1 MNQNNSKNN
10 SRDWLLSTKDDLLEN
25 WSKAQ
30 HENGT
35 GRDDLIPK
43 EEQQKQNRELLE
55 VFLHAVGKT
64 ASTDLDQTEFDGVRS
79 YLSEIS
85 KNRAKQGFS
94 PSETARYAIGLK
106 TSVLGQ
112 VQKKYEGDAPK
123 LLRENLHFN
132 ELLDNLAIYVFEQF
146 ALGREQTI
154 RRQQEEIMEISTPVT
169 RLWDGV
175 LALPLIGTLDSNR
188 TQGIMES
195 LLHEISSTGYKIAI
209 LDISGVLTVDTLVT
223 QHLLKTVAAARLM
236 GAECIISGI
245 RPQTAQT
252 MVHLGVDLS
261 NVRTKSTLA
270 DALKL
275 AFSLL
280 KLSVVKEG

>member
-1 MNQNNSKNN
+1 MHTPPTTRNLL
-10 SRDWLLSTKDDLLEN
+10 WLLAAKDQVLKD

-30 HENGT
+30 QDNGT
-35 GRDDLIPK
+35 TREDLIPK
-43 EEQQKQNRELLE
+43 DEQNRQNRELVDVL
-55 VFLHAVGKT
+55 LKALTHANG
-64 ASTDLDQTEFDGVRS
+64 TDLEQIEFEAVRS
-79 YLSEIS
+79 YLTEIC

-94 PSETARYAIGLK
+94 PSETARYTIGLK
-106 TSVLGQ
+106 SSMLRQLQEKHGADPVL
-112 VQKKYEGDAPK
+112 
-123 LLRENLHFN
+123 LLQEILHFS
-132 ELLDNLAIYVFEQF
+132 ELLDNLGIFVFEQF

-154 RRQQEEIMEISTPVT
+154 RRQQEEILEISTPVT

-195 LLHEISSTGYKIAI
+195 LLQEISSTGYKIAI
-209 LDISGVLTVDTLVT
+209 LDISGVMTVDTLVT

-261 NVRTKSTLA
+261 GVKTKSTLA
-270 DALKL
+270 DALRL
-275 AFSLL
+275 AFSLM
-280 KLSVVKEG
+280 KLSVVKQS

>member
-1 MNQNNSKNN
+1 MQTTPTTRNLL
-10 SRDWLLSTKDDLLEN
+10 WLLAAKDQVLKD

-30 HENGT
+30 QDNGT
-35 GRDDLIPK
+35 TREDLIPK
-43 EEQQKQNRELLE
+43 DEQNRQNRELVDVL
-55 VFLHAVGKT
+55 LKALTHAAG
-64 ASTDLDQTEFDGVRS
+64 TDLEQIEFEPVRS
-79 YLSEIS
+79 YLTEIC

-94 PSETARYAIGLK
+94 PSETARYTIGLK
-106 TSVLGQ
+106 SSMIRQLQEKHGADPIVLLQ
-112 VQKKYEGDAPK
+112 EI
-123 LLRENLHFN
+123 LHFS
-132 ELLDNLAIYVFEQF
+132 ELLDNLGIFVFEQF

-154 RRQQEEIMEISTPVT
+154 RRQQEEILEISTPVT

-195 LLHEISSTGYKIAI
+195 LLQEISATGYKIAI
-209 LDISGVLTVDTLVT
+209 LDISGVMTVDTLVT

-261 NVRTKSTLA
+261 DVKTKSTLA
-270 DALKL
+270 DALRL
-275 AFSLL
+275 AFSLM
-280 KLSVVKEG
+280 KLSVVKQA

>member
-1 MNQNNSKNN
+1 MQTAPTTRNLL
-10 SRDWLLSTKDDLLEN
+10 WLLAAKDQVLKD

-30 HENGT
+30 QDNGT
-35 GRDDLIPK
+35 TREDLIPK
-43 EEQQKQNRELLE
+43 DEQNRQNKELVDVL
-55 VFLHAVGKT
+55 LKALTHAAG
-64 ASTDLDQTEFDGVRS
+64 TDLEQTEFEPVRS
-79 YLSEIS
+79 YLTEIC

-94 PSETARYAIGLK
+94 PSETARYTIGLK
-106 TSVLGQ
+106 SSMIRQLQEKHGADPVVLLQ
-112 VQKKYEGDAPK
+112 EI
-123 LLRENLHFN
+123 LHFS
-132 ELLDNLAIYVFEQF
+132 ELLDNLGIFVFEQF

-154 RRQQEEIMEISTPVT
+154 RRQQEEILEISTPVT

-195 LLHEISSTGYKIAI
+195 LLQEISATGYKIAI
-209 LDISGVLTVDTLVT
+209 LDISGVMTVDTLVT

-261 NVRTKSTLA
+261 GVKTKSTLA
-270 DALKL
+270 DALRL
-275 AFSLL
+275 AFSLM
-280 KLSVVKEG
+280 KLSVVNQA

>member
-1 MNQNNSKNN
+1 MTQYNG
-10 SRDWLLSTKDDLLEN
+10 SRDWLLSVKDDLLDD

-30 HENGT
+30 QENGT
-35 GRDDLIPK
+35 AREDLIPK
-43 EEQQKQNRELLE
+43 DEQQKQNRELLE
-55 VFLHAVGKT
+55 VFLKAVLKT
-64 ASTDLDQTEFDGVRS
+64 PRTDLDGTEFDGVRG
-79 YLSEIS
+79 YLGEIS

-106 TSVLGQ
+106 SSVQRQLER
-112 VQKKYEGDAPK
+112 KFKGDAPE
-123 LLRENLHFN
+123 LFRETLHFN

-154 RRQQEEIMEISTPVT
+154 RRQQEEIMEISTPVI

-195 LLHEISSTGYKIAI
+195 LLQEISSTGYKIAI

-275 AFSLL
+275 AFSLM
-280 KLSVVKEG
+280 KLSVLKEG

>member
-1 MNQNNSKNN
+1 MHTS
-10 SRDWLLSTKDDLLEN
+10 SSHEWLSSAKDELLKE
-25 WSKAQ
+25 WAKAQ
-30 HENGT
+30 QENGT
-35 GRDDLIPK
+35 VREDLIPQD
-43 EEQQKQNRELLE
+43 EQRRQNRELIE
-55 VFLHAVGKT
+55 VFLKAISRSKG
-64 ASTDLDQTEFDGVRS
+64 TDLEQAEFEPVRD
-79 YLSEIS
+79 YLSEVC
-85 KNRAKQGFS
+85 KNRARQGFS
-94 PSETARYAIGLK
+94 PSETARYTTGLK
-106 TSVLGQ
+106 SSIMTQLQ
-112 VQKKYEGDAPK
+112 RRHAGDSGT
-123 LLRENLHFN
+123 LLSEMLHFS
-132 ELLDNLAIYVFEQF
+132 ELLDNLGIYVFEQF

-154 RRQQEEIMEISTPVT
+154 RRQQEEILEISTPVT

-195 LLHEISSTGYKIAI
+195 LLQEISSTGYKIAI
-209 LDISGVLTVDTLVT
+209 LDISGVMTVDTLVT

-261 NVRTKSTLA
+261 SVKTKSTLA

-275 AFSLL
+275 AFSLM
-280 KLSVVKEG
+280 KLSVVRDS

>member
-1 MNQNNSKNN
+1 MQTTTARNWL
-10 SRDWLLSTKDDLLEN
+10 WLLAAKDEVLKD
-25 WSKAQ
+25 WAKTQ
-30 HENGT
+30 QDNGT
-35 GRDDLIPK
+35 TREDLIPK
-43 EEQQKQNRELLE
+43 DEQNRQNRELID
-55 VFLHAVGKT
+55 VFLKALTHSTG
-64 ASTDLDQTEFDGVRS
+64 TDLEQTEFEPVRS
-79 YLSEIS
+79 YLTEIC

-94 PSETARYAIGLK
+94 PSETARYTIGLK
-106 TSVLGQ
+106 SSMIRQLQDKHGADPIV
-112 VQKKYEGDAPK
+112 
-123 LLRENLHFN
+123 LLREIMHFS
-132 ELLDNLAIYVFEQF
+132 ELLDNLGIFVFEQF

-154 RRQQEEIMEISTPVT
+154 RRQQEEILEISTPVT

-188 TQGIMES
+188 TKGIMES
-195 LLHEISSTGYKIAI
+195 LLHEISTTGYKIAI

-261 NVRTKSTLA
+261 GVKTKSTLA
-270 DALKL
+270 DALRL
-275 AFSLL
+275 AFSLM
-280 KLSVVKEG
+280 KLSVVNQA

>member
-1 MNQNNSKNN
+1 MQPITRNWL
-10 SRDWLLSTKDDLLEN
+10 WLLAAKDELLKD
-25 WSKAQ
+25 WTKAQ
-30 HENGT
+30 EDNGT
-35 GRDDLIPK
+35 TREDLIPND
-43 EEQQKQNRELLE
+43 EQNKQNRELID
-55 VFLHAVGKT
+55 VFLKALTHSTG
-64 ASTDLDQTEFDGVRS
+64 TDLEQTEFEPVRS

-94 PSETARYAIGLK
+94 PSETARYTTGLK
-106 TSVLGQ
+106 SSILRQLQEKHGADPIV
-112 VQKKYEGDAPK
+112 
-123 LLRENLHFN
+123 LLREILHFS
-132 ELLDNLAIYVFEQF
+132 ELLDNLGIFVFEQF

-154 RRQQEEIMEISTPVT
+154 RRQQEEILEISTPVT

-195 LLHEISSTGYKIAI
+195 LLQEISATGYKIAI
-209 LDISGVLTVDTLVT
+209 LDISGVMTVDTLVT

-261 NVRTKSTLA
+261 GVKTKSTLA
-270 DALKL
+270 DALRL
-275 AFSLL
+275 AFSLM
-280 KLSVVKEG
+280 KLSVVKQT

>member
-1 MNQNNSKNN
+1 MQTTPTTRNLL
-10 SRDWLLSTKDDLLEN
+10 WLLAAKDQVLKD

-30 HENGT
+30 QDNGT
-35 GRDDLIPK
+35 TREDLIPK
-43 EEQQKQNRELLE
+43 DEQNRQNRELVDVL
-55 VFLHAVGKT
+55 LKALTHAAG
-64 ASTDLDQTEFDGVRS
+64 TDLEQTEFEPVRS
-79 YLSEIS
+79 YLTEIC

-94 PSETARYAIGLK
+94 PSETARYTIGLK
-106 TSVLGQ
+106 SSMIRQLQDKHGADPIVLLQ
-112 VQKKYEGDAPK
+112 EI
-123 LLRENLHFN
+123 LHFS
-132 ELLDNLAIYVFEQF
+132 ELLDNLGIFVFEQF

-154 RRQQEEIMEISTPVT
+154 RRQQEEILEISTPVT

-195 LLHEISSTGYKIAI
+195 LLQEISATGYKIAI
-209 LDISGVLTVDTLVT
+209 LDISGVMTVDTLVT

-261 NVRTKSTLA
+261 GVKTKSTLA
-270 DALKL
+270 DALRL
-275 AFSLL
+275 AFSLM
-280 KLSVVKEG
+280 KLSVVKQA

>member
-1 MNQNNSKNN
+1 MQTTPTRNWL
-10 SRDWLLSTKDDLLEN
+10 WLLAAKDEVLKD
-25 WSKAQ
+25 WAQ
-30 HENGT
+30 AQQDNGT
-35 GRDDLIPK
+35 VREDLIPK
-43 EEQQKQNRELLE
+43 DEQNKQNRELIE
-55 VFLHAVGKT
+55 VFLKALTHSTG
-64 ASTDLDQTEFDGVRS
+64 TDLEQTEFEPVRS
-79 YLSEIS
+79 YLSEIC

-94 PSETARYAIGLK
+94 PSETARYTIGLK
-106 TSVLGQ
+106 SSMLRQLQHKHGADPAV
-112 VQKKYEGDAPK
+112 
-123 LLRENLHFN
+123 LLREILHFS
-132 ELLDNLAIYVFEQF
+132 ELLDNLGIFVFEQF

-154 RRQQEEIMEISTPVT
+154 RRQQEEILEISTPVT

-195 LLHEISSTGYKIAI
+195 LLQEISATGYKIAI
-209 LDISGVLTVDTLVT
+209 LDISGVMTVDTLVT

-261 NVRTKSTLA
+261 GVKTKSTLA
-270 DALKL
+270 DALRL
-275 AFSLL
+275 AFSLM
-280 KLSVVKEG
+280 KLSVVKQA

>member
-1 MNQNNSKNN
+1 MINVTP
-10 SRDWLLSTKDDLLEN
+10 RDWLLNAKDELLKDWAE
-25 WSKAQ
+25 AQ
-30 HENGT
+30 KLNGT
-35 GRDDLIPK
+35 AREDLIP
-43 EEQQKQNRELLE
+43 ESEQLTQNRALLD
-55 VFLHAVGKT
+55 VFLKAATRAEG
-64 ASTDLDQTEFDGVRS
+64 ADLEHTEFETVRT

-94 PSETARYAIGLK
+94 PTETARYTIGLK
-106 TSVLGQ
+106 SSVLRQ
-112 VQKKYEGDAPK
+112 LQRKHGDDPK
-123 LLRENLHFN
+123 ALTREILHFS
-132 ELLDNLAIYVFEQF
+132 ELLDNVAIFVFEQF
-146 ALGREQTI
+146 AIGREQTI

-188 TQGIMES
+188 TQGIMEN
-195 LLHEISSTGYKIAI
+195 LLQEISATGYKIAI
-209 LDISGVLTVDTLVT
+209 LDISGVMTVDTLVT

-261 NVRTKSTLA
+261 AVKTKSTLA

-275 AFSLL
+275 AFSLM
-280 KLSVVKEG
+280 KLSVVKTS

>member
-1 MNQNNSKNN
+1 MQTAPTTRNLL
-10 SRDWLLSTKDDLLEN
+10 WLLAAKDQVLKD

-30 HENGT
+30 QDNGT
-35 GRDDLIPK
+35 TREDLIPK
-43 EEQQKQNRELLE
+43 EEQNKQNRELVE
-55 VFLHAVGKT
+55 VLLKALTHASG
-64 ASTDLDQTEFDGVRS
+64 TDLEQAEFEPVRGYLTE
-79 YLSEIS
+79 IC

-94 PSETARYAIGLK
+94 PSETARYTIGLK
-106 TSVLGQ
+106 SSMLRQLQEKHGADPT
-112 VQKKYEGDAPK
+112 
-123 LLRENLHFN
+123 LLLQEILHFS
-132 ELLDNLAIYVFEQF
+132 ELLDNLGIFVFEQF

-154 RRQQEEIMEISTPVT
+154 RRQQEEILEISTPVT

-195 LLHEISSTGYKIAI
+195 LLQEISATGYKIAI
-209 LDISGVLTVDTLVT
+209 LDISGVMTVDTLVT

-261 NVRTKSTLA
+261 GVKTKSTLA
-270 DALKL
+270 DALRL
-275 AFSLL
+275 AFSLM
-280 KLSVVKEG
+280 KLSVVKQA

>member
-1 MNQNNSKNN
+1 MNNT
-10 SRDWLLSTKDDLLEN
+10 SRDWLLSAKNDLLGD
-25 WSKAQ
+25 WARAQ
-30 HENGT
+30 KENGT
-35 GRDDLIPK
+35 AREDLIP
-43 EEQQKQNRELLE
+43 ELEQQTQNRELID
-55 VFLHAVGKT
+55 VFLKAATKVSS
-64 ASTDLDQTEFDGVRS
+64 ADLEQEEFEPVRK

-94 PSETARYAIGLK
+94 PSETARYAISLK
-106 TSVLGQ
+106 ASVLRQ
-112 VQKKYEGDAPK
+112 IQMKYGADPAA
-123 LLRENLHFN
+123 LIREILHFS
-132 ELLDNLAIYVFEQF
+132 ELLDNVAIYVFEQF

-154 RRQQEEIMEISTPVT
+154 RRQQEEILEISTPVT

-195 LLHEISSTGYKIAI
+195 LLQEISSTGYKIAI
-209 LDISGVLTVDTLVT
+209 LDISGVMTVDTLVT

-261 NVRTKSTLA
+261 AVKTKSTLA

-275 AFSLL
+275 AFSLM
-280 KLSVVKEG
+280 KLSVVSAN

>member
-1 MNQNNSKNN
+1 MQTTPTRNWL
-10 SRDWLLSTKDDLLEN
+10 WLLAAKDEVLKD
-25 WSKAQ
+25 WAQ
-30 HENGT
+30 AQQDNGT
-35 GRDDLIPK
+35 VREDLIPK
-43 EEQQKQNRELLE
+43 DEQNKQNRELIE
-55 VFLHAVGKT
+55 VFLKALTHSTG
-64 ASTDLDQTEFDGVRS
+64 TDLEQIEFEPVRS
-79 YLSEIS
+79 YLSEIC

-94 PSETARYAIGLK
+94 PSETARYTIGLK
-106 TSVLGQ
+106 SSMLRQ
-112 VQKKYEGDAPK
+112 LQQKHGADPAV
-123 LLRENLHFN
+123 LLREILHFS
-132 ELLDNLAIYVFEQF
+132 ELLDNLGIFVFEQF

-154 RRQQEEIMEISTPVT
+154 RRQQEEILEISTPVT

-195 LLHEISSTGYKIAI
+195 LLQEISATGYKIAI
-209 LDISGVLTVDTLVT
+209 LDISGVMTVDTLVT

-261 NVRTKSTLA
+261 GVKTKSTLA
-270 DALKL
+270 DALRL
-275 AFSLL
+275 AFSLM
-280 KLSVVKEG
+280 KLSVVKQA

>member
-1 MNQNNSKNN
+1 MQNNIAREWLFSAKDELLK
-10 SRDWLLSTKDDLLEN
+10 DWA
-25 WSKAQ
+25 KAQ
-30 HENGT
+30 QENGT
-35 GRDDLIPK
+35 AREDLIPK
-43 EEQQKQNRELLE
+43 EEQQKQNRELID
-55 VFLHAVGKT
+55 VFLKAATGAHG
-64 ASTDLDQTEFDGVRS
+64 TDLEQTEFAGVRS

-94 PSETARYAIGLK
+94 PSETARYTTGLK
-106 TSVLGQ
+106 SCVLRQLQRKHGA
-112 VQKKYEGDAPK
+112 DAPI
-123 LLRENLHFN
+123 LIREVLHFG
-132 ELLDNLAIYVFEQF
+132 ELLDNLGIFVFEQF

-154 RRQQEEIMEISTPVT
+154 RRQQEEILEISTPVT

-195 LLHEISSTGYKIAI
+195 LLQEISSTGYKIAI
-209 LDISGVLTVDTLVT
+209 LDISGVMTVDTLVT

-252 MVHLGVDLS
+252 MVHLGVDLT

-275 AFSLL
+275 AFSLM
-280 KLSVVKEG
+280 KLTVVKDGKD

>member
-1 MNQNNSKNN
+1 MHTTPTTRNLL
-10 SRDWLLSTKDDLLEN
+10 WLLAAKDQVLKD

-30 HENGT
+30 QDNGT
-35 GRDDLIPK
+35 TREDLIPK
-43 EEQQKQNRELLE
+43 DEQNRQNRELVDVL
-55 VFLHAVGKT
+55 LKALTLANG
-64 ASTDLDQTEFDGVRS
+64 TDLEQVEFEPVRS
-79 YLSEIS
+79 YLTEIC

-94 PSETARYAIGLK
+94 PSETARYTIGLK
-106 TSVLGQ
+106 SSMLRQLQEKHGA
-112 VQKKYEGDAPK
+112 DPI
-123 LLRENLHFN
+123 LLLQEILHFS
-132 ELLDNLAIYVFEQF
+132 ELLDNLGIFVFEQF

-154 RRQQEEIMEISTPVT
+154 RRQQEEILEISTPVT

-195 LLHEISSTGYKIAI
+195 LLQEISSTGYKIAI
-209 LDISGVLTVDTLVT
+209 LDISGVMTVDTLVT

-261 NVRTKSTLA
+261 GVKTKSTLA
-270 DALKL
+270 DALRL
-275 AFSLL
+275 AFSLM
-280 KLSVVKEG
+280 KLSVVKQN